1 MFYLCKINRTFFDMN
16 AIFIAYL
23 ILFFSC
29 LLSGCFVFVLKKQEN
44 ILSYVGIFGGA
55 FLLAVCFVHLLPEA
69 LTLQGETHLCCEDSH
84 HHSHSSSFLSVGVF
98 VLLGFVLQLVLELLS
113 NGAEHGHIH
122 DENHHSEHNYYIKA
136 LMILL
141 GVSIHA
147 FLEGFAL
154 VVNGEV
160 NYSLLIGVVLHNI
173 PIAMLLVNA
182 FMLARCS
189 WFKSFLFLSVF
200 AIMGVLGSISSI
212 CFEFLHDYMGYV
224 IGFVVGILLHV
235 SISTLFDSK
244 ESHKYNFVRFI
255 VVIIA
260 FALAVVLS
268 H

>member
-1 MFYLCKINRTFFDMN
+1 MIE
-16 AIFIAYL
+16 IIISYL
-23 ILFFSC
+23 ILFVAC
-29 LLSGCFVFVLKKQEN
+29 ILSGSLVFVLNKHQN
-44 ILSYVGIFGGA
+44 LLSYIGVFGGA

-69 LTLQGETHLCCEDSH
+69 LTLQGETHVCSE
-84 HHSHSSSFLSVGVF
+84 HSHEHSHGHSVLSVGFF
-98 VLLGFVLQLVLELLS
+98 VLIGFILQLVLELLS

-122 DENHHSEHNYYIKA
+122 DDKHHSDKDFFVKA

-154 VVNGEV
+154 VVNGKV
-160 NYSLLIGVVLHNI
+160 NYSLLAGVVLHNI

-182 FMLARCS
+182 FMLANCS
-189 WFKSFLFLSVF
+189 KIKSFLLLSIF
-200 AIMGVLGSISSI
+200 AIMGVLGSMLSMN
-212 CFEFLHDYMGYV
+212 FEFLQDYMGYV

-260 FALAVVLS
+260 FALAIVLS

>member
-1 MFYLCKINRTFFDMN
+1 MIE
-16 AIFIAYL
+16 IVISYL
-23 ILFFSC
+23 ILFFAC
-29 LLSGCFVFVLKKQEN
+29 LLGGCFVFVLKKSEN
-44 ILSYVGIFGGA
+44 ILSYIGIFGGA

-69 LTLQGETHLCCEDSH
+69 LTLQGETHICSEHSH
-84 HHSHSSSFLSVGVF
+84 HHSHSHSFLSVGLF
-98 VLLGFVLQLVLELLS
+98 VLIGFVLQLVLELLS
-113 NGAEHGHIH
+113 NGAEHGHLH
-122 DENHHSEHNYYIKA
+122 NENHHSHKTSLIPA
-136 LMILL
+136 LMMLL

-154 VVNGEV
+154 VVNHKV

-173 PIAMLLVNA
+173 PIAMLVVNA
-182 FMLARCS
+182 FMLAGVS
-189 WFKSFLFLSVF
+189 KIKSFAYLSVF
-200 AIMGVLGSISSI
+200 AIMGVLGSMSSVS
-212 CFEFLHDYMGYV
+212 FEFLQDYMGYV

-260 FALAVVLS
+260 FALAIVLS

>member
-1 MFYLCKINRTFFDMN
+1 MSEI
-16 AIFIAYL
+16 IISYL
-23 ILFFSC
+23 ILFISC
-29 LLSGCFVFVLKKQEN
+29 LLSGSLVFILNKHQKL
-44 ILSYVGIFGGA
+44 LSYIGVFGGA

-69 LTLQGETHLCCEDSH
+69 LTLQGETHVCSE
-84 HHSHSSSFLSVGVF
+84 HHSHEHSHSHSILSVGVF
-98 VLLGFVLQLVLELLS
+98 VLIGFILQLLLELLS

-122 DENHHSEHNYYIKA
+122 DEKHHNDSFVKA

-182 FMLARCS
+182 FMLANCS
-189 WFKSFLFLSVF
+189 KIKSFLLLSVF
-200 AIMGVLGSISSI
+200 AIMGVVGSISSMS
-212 CFEFLHDYMGYV
+212 FEFLHDYMGYV

>member
-1 MFYLCKINRTFFDMN
+1 MN
-16 AIFIAYL
+16 EIIIAYFILFIA
-23 ILFFSC
+23 C
-29 LLSGCFVFVLKKQEN
+29 LLSGSLVFVLNKHPKL
-44 ILSYVGIFGGA
+44 LSYIGVFGGA

-69 LTLQGETHLCCEDSH
+69 LTLQGDTHICSE
-84 HHSHSSSFLSVGVF
+84 HHSHEHSHSHSILSVGVF
-98 VLLGFVLQLVLELLS
+98 VLIGFILQLVLELLS

-122 DENHHSEHNYYIKA
+122 DEHHHKDSFLKA
-136 LMILL
+136 IMILL

-160 NYSLLIGVVLHNI
+160 NHSLLIGVVLHNI
-173 PIAMLLVNA
+173 PISMLLVNA
-182 FMLARCS
+182 FMIANCS
-189 WFKSFLFLSVF
+189 KIKSFLLLSIF
-200 AIMGVLGSISSI
+200 AIMGVLGSMLSIS
-212 CFEFLHDYMGYV
+212 FDFLQNYMGYV

-244 ESHKYNFVRFI
+244 ESHKYNFVRFV

-260 FALAVVLS
+260 FALAIVLS

>member
-1 MFYLCKINRTFFDMN
+1 MN
-16 AIFIAYL
+16 TIFISYL
-23 ILFFSC
+23 ILFLTC
-29 LLSGCFVFVLKKQEN
+29 LLSGGFVFVLKKHEK
-44 ILSYVGIFGGA
+44 ILSYIGIFGGA

-69 LTLQGETHLCCEDSH
+69 FSLQGEIHSCANHSH
-84 HHSHSSSFLSVGVF
+84 HHEHSHSFLSVGLF
-98 VLLGFVLQLVLELLS
+98 VLIGFILQLVLELLS
-113 NGAEHGHIH
+113 NGAEHGHLH
-122 DENHHSEHNYYIKA
+122 EENNHSHKTSLLPA

-154 VVNGEV
+154 VVNGAV

-173 PIAMLLVNA
+173 PIAMLVVNA
-182 FMLARCS
+182 FMLAGVS
-189 WFKSFLFLSVF
+189 KIKSFGYLSVF
-200 AIMGVLGSISSI
+200 AIMGVLGSMLSVY
-212 CFEFLHDYMGYV
+212 FEFLHDYMGYV

-244 ESHKYNFVRFI
+244 ESHKYNFVRFV

-260 FALAVVLS
+260 FALAIVLS

>member
-1 MFYLCKINRTFFDMN
+1 MSEI
-16 AIFIAYL
+16 IISYL
-23 ILFFSC
+23 ILFIAC
-29 LLSGCFVFVLKKQEN
+29 LLSGSLVFILNKHQKL
-44 ILSYVGIFGGA
+44 LSYIGVFGGA

-69 LTLQGETHLCCEDSH
+69 LTLQGETHVCSE
-84 HHSHSSSFLSVGVF
+84 HHSHEHSHSHSILSVGVF
-98 VLLGFVLQLVLELLS
+98 VLIGFILQLLLELLS

-122 DENHHSEHNYYIKA
+122 DEKHHNDSFVKA

-182 FMLARCS
+182 FMLANCS
-189 WFKSFLFLSVF
+189 KIKSFLLLSVF
-200 AIMGVLGSISSI
+200 AIMGVVGSISSMS
-212 CFEFLHDYMGYV
+212 FEFLHDYMGYV

>member
-1 MFYLCKINRTFFDMN
+1 MSEI
-16 AIFIAYL
+16 IIAYL
-23 ILFFSC
+23 ILFIAC
-29 LLSGCFVFVLKKQEN
+29 LLSGSLVFVLNKHQKL
-44 ILSYVGIFGGA
+44 LSYIGVFGGA

-69 LTLQGETHLCCEDSH
+69 LTLQGETHVCSS
-84 HHSHSSSFLSVGVF
+84 HHSHSHSILSVGVF
-98 VLLGFVLQLVLELLS
+98 VLIGFILQLVLELLS
-113 NGAEHGHIH
+113 NGAEHGHMH
-122 DENHHSEHNYYIKA
+122 DEKPHNDSFVKA
-136 LMILL
+136 MMILL

-154 VVNGEV
+154 VVNQEV

-182 FMLARCS
+182 FMLANCS
-189 WFKSFLFLSVF
+189 KIKSFLLLSIF
-200 AIMGVLGSISSI
+200 AIMGVIGSISSMS
-212 CFEFLHDYMGYV
+212 FEFLHDYMGYV

>member
-1 MFYLCKINRTFFDMN
+1 MN
-16 AIFIAYL
+16 EIVISYF
-23 ILFFSC
+23 ILFASC
-29 LLSGCFVFVLKKQEN
+29 LLSGSLVFVLKKQDKL
-44 ILSYVGIFGGA
+44 LSYIGVFGGA

-69 LTLQGETHLCCEDSH
+69 LTLQGETHVCSEHSH
-84 HHSHSSSFLSVGVF
+84 EHSHSHSILSVGLF
-98 VLLGFVLQLVLELLS
+98 VLIGFVLQLVLELLS
-113 NGAEHGHIH
+113 NGAEHGHLH
-122 DENHHSEHNYYIKA
+122 DEGHDCSKSSFLPA

-154 VVNGEV
+154 VVNQEV

-173 PIAMLLVNA
+173 PIAMLVVNA
-182 FMLARCS
+182 FMLAGS
-189 WFKSFLFLSVF
+189 SKIKAFGFLSVF
-200 AIMGVLGSISSI
+200 AVMGVLGSVLSI
-212 CFEFLHDYMGYV
+212 YLDFLQDYMGYV

-255 VVIIA
+255 VVITA
-260 FALAVVLS
+260 FLLAVVLS